1 MSQTKTAITNVIFLF
16 LRMLLTMC
24 ISLYSSRIVLEALGV
39 IDYGI
44 YNVVGGMV
52 TLISFLHYSLNGAS
66 IRFMNSAMAL
76 GDFSQIKIVFNTIF
90 ITHVMIALLIVLLGE
105 TVGLWFFY
113 NKLNIPENRV
123 YAASLVY
130 HFAILTM
137 VLNVMQIP
145 YDSAIIAHQKMKIFA
160 LVSILESILKLAVAF
175 IVLYSIHDH
184 LIIYGFLLLI
194 VSLIIRLIYQYYCRK
209 KFKECRLNFIFDRK
223 LLKEISVFFGWDLIG
238 NLSALSRNQGI
249 NILQN
254 IFFGALVNA
263 AMGIAGII
271 TNAVNSIV
279 ANISFALRPQ
289 IFQSY
294 SVKDYKNVFLLVET
308 GTRISFFLLILGAI
322 PFLLDT
328 SFFLSLWLKEVPK
341 YSIEFTQLLLISILV
356 GSLYDY
362 LTILINATGK
372 IKPLSILSSVV
383 YCSSVLLSFILLKI
397 GFGMFTTSI
406 IHISVTAFMG
416 FGILFIIHKLIP
428 DFLVIGFIKNVL
440 LKNLI
445 IFAVAFLLCF
455 LVQKFALPNEI
466 YLRLVIDFIIIS
478 LILILIGFNKRE
490 KKEIKKIIMKYLPL
504 NS

>member
-24 ISLYSSRIVLEALGV
+24 ISLYSSRIVLEALGI

-76 GDFSQIKIVFNTIF
+76 SDFSQIKIVFNTIF
-90 ITHVMIALLIVLLGE
+90 ITHIMIALLIVLLGE
-105 TVGLWFFY
+105 TIGIWFFY

-145 YDSAIIAHQKMKIFA
+145 YDSAIIAHQKMKVFA
-160 LVSILESILKLAVAF
+160 FVSILESILKLAVAF
-175 IVLYSIHDH
+175 IVLYSAHDH
-184 LIIYGFLLLI
+184 LIVYGFLLLI
-194 VSLIIRLIYQYYCRK
+194 VSLVIRLIYQYYCRR
-209 KFKECRLNFIFDRK
+209 KFKECRLNFVFDRK
-223 LLKEISVFFGWDLIG
+223 LLKEISVFFGWDLMG
-238 NLSALSRNQGI
+238 NVSALSRNQGI

-254 IFFGALVNA
+254 IFFGAIVNA
-263 AMGIAGII
+263 AMGVAGII
-271 TNAVNSIV
+271 TNAINSIV

-294 SVKDYKNVFLLVET
+294 SLKDYKNVFLLVET
-308 GTRISFFLLILGAI
+308 GTRVSFFLLILGAI

-372 IKPLSILSSVV
+372 IRPLSILSTIV
-383 YCSSVLLSFILLKI
+383 YSSSVLLSFILLKI
-397 GFGMFTTSI
+397 GFGVFTTSI
-406 IHISVTAFMG
+406 IHISVTALMG
-416 FGILFIIHKLIP
+416 FGILFIVNKLIP
-428 DFLVIGFIKNVL
+428 DFLITTFIKNVL
-440 LKNLI
+440 LKSLF
-445 IFAVAFLLCF
+445 IFTIAFLLCF
-455 LVQKFALPNEI
+455 FVQKFVLPNEI
-466 YLRLVIDFIIIS
+466 YLRLIIDVIIIS
-478 LILILIGFNKRE
+478 FILILIGFNKKE
-490 KKEIKKIIMKYLPL
+490 KAEIRKIIMKYLPL